1 MATTMKLIG
10 KVSLGTDAAT
20 ISFSSIP
27 GTGTDLLLLLSGRTS
42 RASVLGQVV
51 LKFNTVSSTVR
62 NLTGDGSGAGSSTN
76 VGDLYV
82 SGNNATANTF
92 GSVEIYIPNYTGTT
106 QKSWSATG
114 VGETNGTASYMS
126 VVAGLVNHT
135 SAITSIELSTTSTD
149 SYKSGSTAYL
159 YQIVKA

>member
-1 MATTMKLIG
+1 MATTMKLIA
-10 KVSLGTDAAT
+10 KVELGSDAAT

-62 NLTGDGSGAGSSTN
+62 NLHGDGASATSSTT
-76 VGDLYV
+76 VGNLYV
-82 SGNNATANTF
+82 SGGNATASTF

-106 QKSWSATG
+106 QKSWSGTG
-114 VGETNGTASYMS
+114 VGETNSTTSYMG
-126 VVAGLVNHT
+126 VTAGLVNHT
-135 SAITSIELSTTSTD
+135 SAITDIELSTTD
-149 SYKSGSTAYL
+149 GHSYKSGSTAYL

>member
-1 MATTMKLIG
+1 MATTMKLLG
-10 KVSLGTDAAT
+10 KVVLGSDTAT
-20 ISFSSIP
+20 ISFGSIP
-27 GTGTDLLLLLSGRTS
+27 GTGSDLLLLLSGRTS

-62 NLTGDGSGAGSSTN
+62 NLTGDGSGAASGTN

-82 SGNNATANTF
+82 SGNNATASTF
-92 GSVEIYIPNYTGTT
+92 GNVEIYIPNYTGTT

-114 VGETNGTASYMS
+114 VGETNGSTSYMG
-126 VVAGLVNHT
+126 VTAGLVNHT
-135 SAITSIELSTTSTD
+135 TAITDIELSTTSTD
-149 SYKSGSTAYL
+149 SYKSGSAAYL